1 MNWSKF
7 KLKKVYT
14 EYEITNSCYFN
25 DKHEASTYLNVIEQI
40 LNHYDFLDGR
50 KLSGYEMTRDY
61 FTTVVF
67 MTNRHV
73 DQIECEIDFKTTT
86 LTIAIKE

>member
-25 DKHEASTYLNVIEQI
+25 DKHEVGTYLNVIEQI
-40 LNHYDFLDGR
+40 LNHYDFLQGR
-50 KLSGYEMTRDY
+50 QLSGYEMTSDH
-61 FTTVVF
+61 FITVVF
-67 MTNRHV
+67 MRNRLD

>member
-25 DKHEASTYLNVIEQI
+25 NKHDAGTYLNVIEQI
-40 LNHYDFLDGR
+40 LNHYDLLDGR
-50 KLSGYEMTRDY
+50 KLSGSEMTRDY
-61 FTTVVF
+61 FATVVF
-67 MTNRHV
+67 RTNRLDH
-73 DQIECEIDFKTTT
+73 QIDCVIDFQTTT

>member
-25 DKHEASTYLNVIEQI
+25 DKHNAGTYLNVIEQI
-40 LNHYDFLDGR
+40 LKHYDLLDSR

-67 MTNRHV
+67 KRNRF
-73 DQIECEIDFKTTT
+73 DNQIECEIDFKTTT
-86 LTIAIKE
+86 LTISIKE